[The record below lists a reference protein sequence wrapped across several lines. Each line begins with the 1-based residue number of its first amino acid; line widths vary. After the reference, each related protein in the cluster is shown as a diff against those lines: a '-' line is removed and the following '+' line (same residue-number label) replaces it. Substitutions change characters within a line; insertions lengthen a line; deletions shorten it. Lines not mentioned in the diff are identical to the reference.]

1 MSGYKNQD
9 PETFCHIFSSV
20 FNIVYFQDKQ
30 LHAILEPGE
39 ISEVLQILER
49 PQPLSNSLLGKEY
62 LQKQVYRKKEQL
74 VSGVYIQQPPTQ
86 HKNTP
91 HKSTNPLPIKDP
103 SPATNEAKTL
113 PPTNIALKSPLK
125 TVFSSKKAYFC
136 LFIIVASAS
145 TLCLWHFPSGKVSM
159 LKGLVPPEKR
169 ESIGLALNIGL
180 PILTALCVLS
190 LAYFIYSE
198 YSIESIEQ
206 ASENDPLSRAYS

>member
-1 MSGYKNQD
+1 MLK
-9 PETFCHIFSSV
+9 
-20 FNIVYFQDKQ
+20 
-30 LHAILEPGE
+30 
-39 ISEVLQILER
+39 
-49 PQPLSNSLLGKEY
+49 
-62 LQKQVYRKKEQL
+62 L
-74 VSGVYIQQPPTQ
+74 VSGVYIQQPSPQ
-86 HKNTP
+86 DENTP
-91 HKSTNPLPIKDP
+91 HKSTNPLPIKDL

-113 PPTNIALKSPLK
+113 PPTNITLKSSLK

-145 TLCLWHFPSGKVSM
+145 TLCLWHFPLGKVSM

-206 ASENDPLSRAYS
+206 VSENDPLSRAYS